1 MSGQRLDRIMIA
13 AVGTSA
19 RNDGNSNS
27 RSGTTRGTEPSNT
40 NSRDTKTGTVTHN
53 TRSATG

>member
-1 MSGQRLDRIMIA
+1 MPGQRHDRIMIA

-27 RSGTTRGTEPSNT
+27 RSGTTRGTGPSNT
-40 NSRDTKTGTVTHN
+40 NTRDTKPGTVTHN
-53 TRSATG
+53 TRPATG